1 MLSDAFTWI
10 VLHPFIAGAVLI
22 LCLIVLE
29 RLTRRKWPW
38 RFKATVTYV
47 CDGDSVWVKRTIGG
61 RMKLRLLGMDAP
73 ESEQE
78 YGQLSQEYLDGL
90 IGGQTVEVEAIGAD
104 IYGRW
109 LARIKFR
116 RQDVSLQ
123 MIEAGMAWPYYA
135 SFHNLTPAERSAYRA
150 AAFEAKRYGRG
161 LWRSERP
168 EAPWTWRQRNRS
180 LWQRLLLWIRKLVYH
195 GER

>member
-1 MLSDAFTWI
+1 MTDGPGL
-10 VLHPFIAGAVLI
+10 LLAVAATAAVI
-22 LCLIVLE
+22 LGLLLRTLFRPHFPKQFRAKVV
-29 RLTRRKWPW
+29 W
-38 RFKATVTYV
+38 V
-47 CDGDSVWVKRTIGG
+47 CDGDTVWVRRFFSRRKI
-61 RMKLRLLGMDAP
+61 RLLGMDAP

-78 YGQLSQEYLDGL
+78 YGQLSQEYLDDL

-109 LARIKFR
+109 LARLKFR

-135 SFHNLTPAERSAYRA
+135 SFHNLTPAERNAYRA

-180 LWQRLLLWIRKLVYH
+180 LWQRLLLWIRKLLYH

>member
-180 LWQRLLLWIRKLVYH
+180 LWQRLLLWISKLLYH